1 MFEKEYPNRRSV
13 RLKGYD
19 YSCAGGYFVT
29 IVLQNRACLL
39 GEVAD
44 GVMNLNSVGLMVER
58 WWASL
63 PRRYAASLDEF
74 VVMPNH
80 LHGIVLLSD
89 EENAGAHIGQGT
101 GTYLEERMG
110 AHAGQEGTG
119 AHIGEEGT
127 GAHAGEE
134 GTGAHIGEEGTGAHA
149 GAPLQQIVRWFK
161 TMTTNEYIRG
171 IRDHGWPRF
180 EKHLWQRNYYEHI
193 IRDET
198 DLVRIRRYIVNNPLS
213 WENDEENPDRS

>member
-119 AHIGEEGT
+119 AHI
-127 GAHAGEE
+127 
-134 GTGAHIGEEGTGAHA
+134 EGTGAHA